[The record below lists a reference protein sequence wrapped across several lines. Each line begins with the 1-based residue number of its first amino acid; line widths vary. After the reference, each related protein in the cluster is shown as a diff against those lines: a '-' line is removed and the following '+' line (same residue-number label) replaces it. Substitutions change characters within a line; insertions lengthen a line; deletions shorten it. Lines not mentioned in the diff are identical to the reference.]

1 MVLLRHNLLQPCV
14 VAPGCRR
21 AARSFRS
28 VFGATRSRA
37 ARAQRVAMESVQ
49 HRRIVDSGE
58 FHHAGRNWLRSFLVP
73 QWRQSSRNGPVSRTL
88 EDPRADLQMHH
99 DRQRCTGGVWKRES
113 TDVCPRVDSC
123 NSRRNYADLLVGN
136 GLTGRPAFSAGWRN
150 IAIALIGLRR
160 APCKSRRLSL
170 AVFSTVSRSAD
181 RAAHSLKDDG
191 GRRHSDWS

>member
-1 MVLLRHNLLQPCV
+1 VWLLPAAAEPPDRSGASSAQQDQERHVPSESRWRAYSIVASLIAASSTTLVEIGLV
-14 VAPGCRR
+14 VSWFHNGGSPHGMAPSPGLWKTLGPI
-21 AARSFRS
+21 FRCTMIAS
-28 VFGATRSRA
+28 VALAVFG
-37 ARAQRVAMESVQ
+37 
-49 HRRIVDSGE
+49 
-58 FHHAGRNWLRSFLVP
+58 
-73 QWRQSSRNGPVSRTL
+73 
-88 EDPRADLQMHH
+88 
-99 DRQRCTGGVWKRES
+99 KKES